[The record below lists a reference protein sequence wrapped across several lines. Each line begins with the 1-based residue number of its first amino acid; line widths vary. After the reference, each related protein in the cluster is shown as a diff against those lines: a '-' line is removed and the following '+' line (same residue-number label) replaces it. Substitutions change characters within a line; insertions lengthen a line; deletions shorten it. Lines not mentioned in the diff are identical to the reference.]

1 MFKILQKT
9 VRTGIVTTDYP
20 ASEAHVPGHFRGKP
34 SFDFERWQ
42 DARPAAEV
50 CPTEAISFRDDGDTR
65 IVTVDY
71 GRCIFCGLC
80 AGEAARITQEF
91 ELATRSRNRLVR
103 TVTYGL
109 NPDGTHSRFSGGIFG
124 ESYTSLGGV
133 DNVVPVDVYIP
144 GCPPRPQALLHG
156 ILVAIGRLREKLQS

>member
-1 MFKILQKT
+1 
-9 VRTGIVTTDYP
+9 VTTDYP
-20 ASEAHVPGHFRGKP
+20 VSGANIPGHFRGKP

-124 ESYTSLGGV
+124 ESYTSLAGSTTSYLWTYTFLDARHGRKLCCMESWSPSGG
-133 DNVVPVDVYIP
+133 
-144 GCPPRPQALLHG
+144 
-156 ILVAIGRLREKLQS
+156 